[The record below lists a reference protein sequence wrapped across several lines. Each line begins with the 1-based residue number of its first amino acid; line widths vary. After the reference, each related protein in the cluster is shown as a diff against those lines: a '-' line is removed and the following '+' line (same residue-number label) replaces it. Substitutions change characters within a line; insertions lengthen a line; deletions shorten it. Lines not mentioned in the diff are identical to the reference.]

1 MDQSSE
7 NKIALKARVINF
19 YNLNRKK
26 IYFSVL
32 ILITFLITILFIKL
46 NETKKNILIAEKY
59 VKAEIY
65 LTSNKPENAKELY
78 E

>member
-26 IYFSVL
+26 NIFFSSN
-32 ILITFLITILFIKL
+32 F
-46 NETKKNILIAEKY
+46 NNIFNYNIVY
-59 VKAEIY
+59 Q
-65 LTSNKPENAKELY
+65 T
-78 E
+78 